1 MNLIIY
7 INFYFLFIFSIIGY
21 GYFFNKLFLNN
32 NYEINLGYCG
42 FYGIFSLII
51 ISYFSNLF
59 IAQNNIFNSIS
70 LIIGIFF
77 FIYFLL
83 QRNLFKEKNFFLL
96 LVIFLI
102 LIIFILSAKT
112 HDDFPYYHFPYIH
125 LLTVEP
131 TSIGIGNFNHGFRTH
146 SSIFY
151 LSSLFS
157 LPIINYDLVHVA
169 PVFFLG
175 FANFIFLRKIIDNSR
190 DKNSNLYI
198 VFLSL
203 LNLALINIFFY
214 RIGEHGTDR
223 SAQILILLFV
233 TELLYFINTKD
244 VKSSLVN
251 ELLILIFLTVSL
263 KPFYLIYL
271 IFIIPL
277 VYYQKDKLN
286 FFFEFFKNK
295 IFYLCLLLLSLVLFT
310 NFINTGCIVYP
321 LVITCS
327 ENLVW
332 AIPKEQ
338 VNHMNEW
345 YQLWSKGGA
354 APNFRVD
361 NKQEYIKYFNW
372 VSNWINIYFFNKV
385 FDYLVGLVVLTFI
398 FLLTFKRKNSSLII
412 SRKYLLTYSLIV
424 ILFAEWFYNHPALR
438 YGGYHLIGLMIFIP
452 LSFYLEKNVILNNL
466 LLKKIGIIIA
476 IIFLIFLSRNLSRIS
491 KEYNVYNYN
500 ILLNPS
506 YATQFQNFDIH
517 KRIKKIKSCKTN
529 LDSCENDNIKSKILF
544 KSNVF
549 YIDR

>member
-1 MNLIIY
+1 
-7 INFYFLFIFSIIGY
+7 
-21 GYFFNKLFLNN
+21 
-32 NYEINLGYCG
+32 
-42 FYGIFSLII
+42 
-51 ISYFSNLF
+51 
-59 IAQNNIFNSIS
+59 
-70 LIIGIFF
+70 
-77 FIYFLL
+77 
-83 QRNLFKEKNFFLL
+83 
-96 LVIFLI
+96 
-102 LIIFILSAKT
+102 
-112 HDDFPYYHFPYIH
+112 
-125 LLTVEP
+125 
-131 TSIGIGNFNHGFRTH
+131 
-146 SSIFY
+146 
-151 LSSLFS
+151 
-157 LPIINYDLVHVA
+157 
-169 PVFFLG
+169 
-175 FANFIFLRKIIDNSR
+175 
-190 DKNSNLYI
+190 
-198 VFLSL
+198 
-203 LNLALINIFFY
+203 
-214 RIGEHGTDR
+214 
-223 SAQILILLFV
+223 LFV
-233 TELLYFINTKD
+233 TELLYFLNAKD
-244 VKSSLVN
+244 AKRPLVN
-251 ELLILIFLTVSL
+251 DLLILIFLTVSL

-277 VYYQKDKLN
+277 IYYEKDKLN
-286 FFFEFFKNK
+286 FFLNFFKNK

-354 APNFRVD
+354 APNFKVD
-361 NKQEYIKYFNW
+361 NQQEYIKYFNW

-385 FDYLVGLVVLTFI
+385 FDYLIGLVVLALI

-466 LLKKIGIIIA
+466 LLKKIGIIIT
-476 IIFLIFLSRNLSRIS
+476 IIFLFFFIRNLNRIS

-517 KRIKKIKSCKTN
+517 KRIKKIKTCKTS
-529 LDSCENDNIKSKILF
+529 LDSCKNDSIKSKILF
-544 KSNVF
+544 KKNMF
-549 YIDR
+549 YINR